1 MPRTTLAFAR
11 GRVCLA
17 LVVIGGVPGGVD
29 GVSGAATAGD
39 QVTAEDDAAR
49 GVRRALLESLLA
61 LSCSGAV
68 TDDLAAVL
76 GPLPDQALEPY
87 AYARELYGSTRML
100 LACLPDEALAR
111 VASGWR
117 CDLAEVLA
125 PVRAARPVSG
135 GSGCDADLVMEL
147 RTLHF
152 DLP

>member
-1 MPRTTLAFAR
+1 MAE
-11 GRVCLA
+11 
-17 LVVIGGVPGGVD
+17 GGPGE
-29 GVSGAATAGD
+29 AAAAAAAAG
-39 QVTAEDDAAR
+39 TGCAAEDHAAS
-49 GVRRALLESLLA
+49 GVRRALLESVLA

-76 GPLPDQALEPY
+76 GPLPPEALEHY
-87 AYARELYGSTRML
+87 ALGRELYGSTRML
-100 LACLPDEALAR
+100 LACLPDQALAR

-117 CDLAEVLA
+117 CDMAEVLA

>member
-1 MPRTTLAFAR
+1 MLHEYDSVASDCRE
-11 GRVCLA
+11 RVVRMTQLHSCGLIRKVLWA
-17 LVVIGGVPGGVD
+17 EGDPGE
-29 GVSGAATAGD
+29 A
-39 QVTAEDDAAR
+39 AEDHAAR
-49 GVRRALLESLLA
+49 GVRRALLESVLA
-61 LSCSGAV
+61 LSCSDAV
-68 TDDLAAVL
+68 TDNLAAAL
-76 GPLPDQALEPY
+76 GPLPDQAAEAHAL
-87 AYARELYGSTRML
+87 ARELYGGTRML

-135 GSGCDADLVMEL
+135 GSGYDFDLVMEL